1 MTILFPVS
9 LDPSRDDSF
18 GLALDIA
25 RSLSAGIRILFVVDH
40 DGIRRVEA
48 GAPPGA
54 IHMAQEAEEE
64 ITRRESSDGAE
75 IVAGLCKRSTDA
87 GVPFTADIKVGN
99 PGDEIEK
106 EAARCDLLVAGFTS
120 QYDFDRQDTPGKQ
133 VITMMKERIIPIVLA
148 ASPYRPV
155 QTVVVGCSGAVPA
168 ARAVGAMARLGLW
181 KGNCRL
187 ILLAVDDSS
196 DEGEARL
203 AEARE
208 ILKDAGY
215 PPWEEKVISGPKA
228 RTFQGFCE
236 EAGAD
241 TVVLGGWGEHHWNEI
256 LGNSITA
263 NFLSTQLYHL
273 FLYM

>member
-18 GLALDIA
+18 GLALEIA
-25 RSLSAGIRILFVVDH
+25 RSLSAGIRILHVVDR

-54 IHMAQEAEEE
+54 IHMALEAEGE
-64 ITRRESSDGAE
+64 IARRESSAGAE
-75 IVAGLCKRSTDA
+75 IVAGLSKRCTDA
-87 GVPFTADIKVGN
+87 GVPFTADVKVGN
-99 PGDEIEK
+99 PGDEIDK
-106 EAARCDLLVAGFTS
+106 AAARCDLLLAGFGS
-120 QYDFDRQDTPGKQ
+120 QYFFNRQDTPGKQ
-133 VITMMKERIIPIVLA
+133 VIMMVKEKLIPILIA

-155 QTVVVGCSGAVPA
+155 RTVVVGCSGALHA

-187 ILLAVDDSS
+187 ILLAVDDSP
-196 DEGEARL
+196 DGGEARL
-203 AEARE
+203 AEPRK
-208 ILKDAGY
+208 ILQDAGY
-215 PPWEEKVISGPKA
+215 PTWEEKIIPGPKWK
-228 RTFQGFCE
+228 TFQEFCE

-241 TVVLGGWGEHHWNEI
+241 TVVLGGWGKHHWNEI
-256 LGNSITA
+256 LGHSITA
-263 NFLSTQLYHL
+263 NLLSTRLHHL

>member
-18 GLALDIA
+18 SLALDIA
-25 RSLSAGIRILFVVDH
+25 RSLSAGIRILFVVDR

-64 ITRRESSDGAE
+64 ITRRESSAGAE
-75 IVAGLCKRSTDA
+75 IVAGLCKRCTDA
-87 GVPFTADIKVGN
+87 GVPYTADIKVGN

-106 EAARCDLLVAGFTS
+106 EAARCDLFVSGYDS
-120 QYDFDRQDTPGKQ
+120 QFYFDRQDVPGKL
-133 VITMMKERIIPIVLA
+133 VIALMKERVIPIVLT
-148 ASPYRPV
+148 ASPHRPV
-155 QTVVVGCSGAVPA
+155 QTAVVGCSGAIHSV
-168 ARAVGAMARLGLW
+168 RAIGAMARLGLW

-187 ILLAVDDSS
+187 ILLALDDSP
-196 DEGEARL
+196 EKGEARL

-215 PPWEEKVISGPKA
+215 PPWEEKILSGPKA
-228 RTFQGFCE
+228 KTFQGFCD

-241 TVVLGGWGEHHWNEI
+241 VVVLGGWGKHHWDEI
-256 LGNSITA
+256 LGCSITE
-263 NFLSTQLYHL
+263 NFLSKKKHHL